1 MEEERS
7 KETPRDRAK
16 RFMNEVSESSKETYP
31 KGDVKTMLNNIVG
44 ASGIPVRSANN
55 FSDEGCRAP
64 ACLDE
69 LRRGDVFIA
78 KAVGGK
84 VRPWIV
90 LRAADDVVTAVSMS
104 SGDSAPNMVRS
115 ECRYW
120 PGSWIGSTLA
130 QFPIDK
136 ALAEVTRPYTN
147 LPHLR
152 AVEREAYRRMGAVLI
167 GPSSISEIRNAIGG
181 AA

>member
-1 MEEERS
+1 MEGEQR
-7 KETPRDRAK
+7 KETPRERAK
-16 RFMNEVSESSKETYP
+16 RLMIEVSGSSKETYS
-31 KGDVKTMLNNIVG
+31 KGDVKTMLNSIAG
-44 ASGIPVRSANN
+44 ASDGPGRAAGPI
-55 FSDEGCRAP
+55 SDEGCRAP

-90 LRAADDVVTAVSMS
+90 LRVTDDVVTAVSMS

-120 PGSWIGSTLA
+120 PGGWIGSTLA
-130 QFPIDK
+130 QFPIEK

-167 GPSSISEIRNAIGG
+167 GPSSISEIRFAMGG

>member
-1 MEEERS
+1 MTNEARRETAVERAS
-7 KETPRDRAK
+7 RLMREVGEAK
-16 RFMNEVSESSKETYP
+16 RTSYP
-31 KGDVKTMLNNIVG
+31 VGDLKTMLNSIAQAG
-44 ASGIPVRSANN
+44 DGPVKTVPAPIC
-55 FSDEGCRAP
+55 DEGCRAP

-69 LRRGDVFIA
+69 LRRGDVFIS

-90 LRAADDVVTAVSMS
+90 LRISDETVTAISMS
-104 SGDSAPNMVRS
+104 SGDKAPNMTRS

-130 QFPIDK
+130 QFPSET

-147 LPHLR
+147 SAHLKE
-152 AVEREAYRRMGAVLI
+152 VERSAYERMGAKLC
-167 GPSSISEIRNAIGG
+167 GPGSIADIRAGM